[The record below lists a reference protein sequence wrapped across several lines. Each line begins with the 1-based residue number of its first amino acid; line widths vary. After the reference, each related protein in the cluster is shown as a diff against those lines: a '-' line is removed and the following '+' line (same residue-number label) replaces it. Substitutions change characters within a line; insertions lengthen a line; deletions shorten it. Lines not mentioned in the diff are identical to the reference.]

1 MTLEL
6 LADHIRRGCPL
17 AEQPA
22 RTARWVDTEHLMSI
36 GAAVRTHEVLRFD
49 YEAPNWT
56 GEQRPWQPPR
66 RAEPHHLL
74 TWGGRWY
81 LMAVDLD
88 QNDWRTFR
96 VDPMTPKSPTGQ
108 RFSPRQLP
116 GGDDAGWIDAS
127 FRGGERPCRGEFI
140 PAAPAAEIAGW
151 VHRRAIVEELGPGR
165 CRVPAGSWSWDRLAA
180 WVGMFDVN
188 LEIVGPAE
196 LKEAAARLSRR
207 YSVAAR

>member
-96 VDPMTPKSPTGQ
+96 VCLLYTSP
-108 RFSPRQLP
+108 SP
-116 GGDDAGWIDAS
+116 
-127 FRGGERPCRGEFI
+127 
-140 PAAPAAEIAGW
+140 
-151 VHRRAIVEELGPGR
+151 
-165 CRVPAGSWSWDRLAA
+165 
-180 WVGMFDVN
+180 
-188 LEIVGPAE
+188 
-196 LKEAAARLSRR
+196 
-207 YSVAAR
+207 